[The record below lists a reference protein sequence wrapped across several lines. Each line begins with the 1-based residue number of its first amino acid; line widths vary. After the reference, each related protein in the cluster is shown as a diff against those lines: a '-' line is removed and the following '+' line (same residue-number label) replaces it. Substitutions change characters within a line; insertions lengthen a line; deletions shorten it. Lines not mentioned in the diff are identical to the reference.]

1 MAFGKSNKGF
11 MRGAILER
19 FFKAAD
25 DDKTWI
31 TTVNGLTEEKFLSI
45 ISETNRWWQKV
56 REIIESFQ
64 SKQQSNTEFKN
75 LQ

>member
-1 MAFGKSNKGF
+1 